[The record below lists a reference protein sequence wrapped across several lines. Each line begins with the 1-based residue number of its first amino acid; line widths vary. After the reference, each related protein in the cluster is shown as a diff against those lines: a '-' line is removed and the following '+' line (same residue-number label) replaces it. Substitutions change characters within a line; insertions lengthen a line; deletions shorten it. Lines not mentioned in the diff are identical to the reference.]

1 MHGGILPFYA
11 STILAF
17 CLLIS
22 APTHYVNKSMTVN
35 ALQYLFQELHVLFAK
50 NISRNQKLGLLYS
63 DNNCG
68 SVLYN

>member
-1 MHGGILPFYA
+1 
-11 STILAF
+11 
-17 CLLIS
+17 
-22 APTHYVNKSMTVN
+22 MTVN
-35 ALQYLFQELHVLFAK
+35 ALKYLFQELHVLFAK